1 MEEAELAGGKI
12 GTTGKGIGPTYS
24 TKMSRSGVRIADIFR
39 EDFFENK
46 VRTMAASF
54 KKRFGDLLQYD
65 VEEELARFKV
75 RISTPLFLLSSLIQ
89 LRSIAA

>member
-1 MEEAELAGGKI
+1 MEEAELAG
-12 GTTGKGIGPTYS
+12 GKGIGPTYS

-46 VRTMAASF
+46 VRTMAVSF

-65 VEEELARFKV
+65 VEEELARFKA
-75 RISTPLFLLSSLIQ
+75 RISTPLFLLSSLTQ
-89 LRSIAA
+89 FRNTEA